1 MNYISPK
8 IAGPSGEG
16 SVKIASF
23 AINNED
29 DKEKYEEIQNDSQ
42 ITILEEHGPTLDR
55 AGRMHMVIKWK
66 EPS

>member
-1 MNYISPK
+1 MKFISPK
-8 IAGPSGEG
+8 ITGPSGEG

-29 DKEKYEEIQNDSQ
+29 DKERYEEIQNNPQ
-42 ITILEEHGPTLDR
+42 IIVLEEHNPTLDR
-55 AGRMHMVIKWK
+55 AGRMHVVMKWK